1 MRICYF
7 AVYLLGFS
15 PVVSEASVFPWMNFL
30 WEEVKK
36 DNVTVASQLM
46 SLEKQ
51 AELRSIE
58 ESGKGRIFLQSSIG
72 GDYQSRTANTLQRDG
87 FNQRASASVNYQ
99 IPIID
104 PFKSPKL
111 ALAQLEIE
119 RTSIES
125 EFDQITVLGNFAKS
139 WVEYSFLR
147 NKIEFLDSLSLA
159 LRERLLEMEEAIR
172 IGQSGSSEL
181 IEATL
186 KLARI
191 DVELSLSRE
200 RLNYLKSLKVV
211 RDVAYNYPHANL
223 KDGIIGGSY
232 KSVTEAG
239 TLTSEQFENRLS
251 LLRVERRI
259 KEQRL
264 LQIKAADLSLVDLN
278 LSFGVEQEEDVF
290 SGLDRELRGIAQLSM
305 RIPIKTYGNSDRL
318 DSARAG
324 IKRADIAIQRGA
336 ERLERDI
343 DELNTFLNEQY
354 ISVQGKIAEMRSV
367 DTEINTAKVGF
378 RKGIVA
384 QSVVNSLEIRKTR
397 INIQILEEKY
407 RTIVRVIDFCL
418 DTKSLTFLLG
428 R

>member
-1 MRICYF
+1 
-7 AVYLLGFS
+7 L
-15 PVVSEASVFPWMNFL
+15 
-30 WEEVKK
+30 
-36 DNVTVASQLM
+36 
-46 SLEKQ
+46 
-51 AELRSIE
+51 
-58 ESGKGRIFLQSSIG
+58 
-72 GDYQSRTANTLQRDG
+72 
-87 FNQRASASVNYQ
+87 
-99 IPIID
+99 
-104 PFKSPKL
+104 
-111 ALAQLEIE
+111 
-119 RTSIES
+119 
-125 EFDQITVLGNFAKS
+125 
-139 WVEYSFLR
+139 
-147 NKIEFLDSLSLA
+147 
-159 LRERLLEMEEAIR
+159 
-172 IGQSGSSEL
+172 
-181 IEATL
+181 
-186 KLARI
+186 
-191 DVELSLSRE
+191 
-200 RLNYLKSLKVV
+200 
-211 RDVAYNYPHANL
+211 
-223 KDGIIGGSY
+223 
-232 KSVTEAG
+232 
-239 TLTSEQFENRLS
+239 
-251 LLRVERRI
+251 
-259 KEQRL
+259 
-264 LQIKAADLSLVDLN
+264 
-278 LSFGVEQEEDVF
+278 EQEEDVF